1 MKGSEHQQV
10 IAEKPARQ
18 SCNCSLFP
26 TGLRMQ
32 SCSYCEASFESHSLG
47 SLNQN
52 ALRYLL
58 ARYSQLQDINTFLQ
72 PLEVFALPSGHE
84 CWLLHG

>member
-1 MKGSEHQQV
+1 MKGSEHQK
-10 IAEKPARQ
+10 ATAKMPARQ
-18 SCNCSLFP
+18 SWDYFLFP

-47 SLNQN
+47 SLNKN
-52 ALRYLL
+52 ALRYLS

-72 PLEVFALPSGHE
+72 PLEVFAPPSGHE
-84 CWLLHG
+84 CWPPHG